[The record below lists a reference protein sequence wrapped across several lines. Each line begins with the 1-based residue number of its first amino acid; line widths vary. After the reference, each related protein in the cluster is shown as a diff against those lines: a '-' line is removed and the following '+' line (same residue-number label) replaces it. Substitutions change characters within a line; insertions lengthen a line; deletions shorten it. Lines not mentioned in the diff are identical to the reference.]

1 MTPTVRFLFTVVGSA
16 AYLGL
21 AVLCWGGLAA
31 FFAHPA
37 LVALPVAFCVMG
49 GAAFF
54 AEGNLNRRVREDRNN
69 RWVLAVF
76 GLIGPRTRPPRR

>member
-31 FFAHPA
+31 FFSHPA

-54 AEGNLNRRVREDRNN
+54 AEGNRNPRVREDRNN
-69 RWVLAVF
+69 RWVLAAF
-76 GLIGPRTRPPRR
+76 G

>member
-16 AYLGL
+16 GLGL

-31 FFAHPA
+31 FLSHPA
-37 LVALPVAFCVMG
+37 LVALPVVFCMMG

-54 AEGNLNRRVREDRNN
+54 AEGNLNPRVREDRNN
-69 RWVLAVF
+69 RWVLAAF
-76 GLIGPRTRPPRR
+76 GLIGPSTRPPRR